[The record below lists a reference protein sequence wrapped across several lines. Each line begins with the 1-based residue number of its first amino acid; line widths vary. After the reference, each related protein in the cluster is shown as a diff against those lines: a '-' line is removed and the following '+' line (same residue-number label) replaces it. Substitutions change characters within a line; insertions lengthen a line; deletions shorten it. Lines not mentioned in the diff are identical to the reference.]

1 MRLVFGMGCVE
12 ASRFMTNQTMT
23 TITTSMTAFLCAV
36 LLLSCSPNERVQTGD
51 VRGDQAVDAPVQIAS
66 LVRRVDDPIAR
77 APRVAAARMRREAA
91 RVAAYAAGVLPDP
104 MLDAQ
109 YMRMPDDPMYGSGG
123 MIEIG
128 QTFPRWG
135 ERDGMRAMAAAEV
148 AMADADLAMARGEIL
163 ARVAMSHAQARA
175 AQAKAD
181 AFRENAK
188 RANNLAELIAKSAAP
203 TGGARLSDVLTLH
216 SRAASLDVAAREAE
230 IAAADALGRARSL
243 LGLPASAEVFDPG
256 LPDAAQIDPARNPR
270 VRLAKAAHL
279 QAQAQLMIAAS
290 RSRPEVGVRAGWQ
303 REGRDAMDEFR
314 VGVSV
319 AIPLRPSAWRG
330 PEEAALRRQD
340 AADLDVAGALV
351 EAEEL
356 LARVRR
362 AQDQATRA
370 RTLAN
375 DTKQRLALELD
386 QVASGAATGEQGS
399 TSMLYERLDM
409 LADTEVMA
417 VMAEADAIMAAAELW
432 MVMPTPDLTAERP

>member
-1 MRLVFGMGCVE
+1 
-12 ASRFMTNQTMT
+12 MTS
-23 TITTSMTAFLCAV
+23 ITTCLTAILGAT
-36 LLLSCSPNERVQTGD
+36 LLLSCGQSERVQTGD
-51 VRGDQAVDAPVQIAS
+51 VRTDQPIAMPVTTSSRA
-66 LVRRVDDPIAR
+66 RRVDDPISR
-77 APRVAAARMRREAA
+77 APRVAAARMRRDAA
-91 RVAAYAAGVLPDP
+91 RAAAYAAGVLPDP

-163 ARVAMSHAQARA
+163 ARLAMSHAQERA

-181 AFRENAK
+181 AYRENAK

-203 TGGARLSDVLTLH
+203 TGGARLADVLTLH
-216 SRAASLDVAAREAE
+216 SRAA
-230 IAAADALGRARSL
+230 LGRARSM
-243 LGLPASAEVFDPG
+243 LGLPASAPVFDPG
-256 LPDAAQIDPARNPR
+256 VPDAAQVDPALNPR

-279 QAQAQLMIAAS
+279 QAHAQLMIAAS

-303 REGRDAMDEFR
+303 REGSDAMDEYR

-330 PEEAALRRQD
+330 PEEAALRRKD
-340 AADLDVAGALV
+340 AADLDVAGATV

-356 LARVRR
+356 LARVHR

-370 RTLAN
+370 RTLAS

-386 QVASGAATGEQGS
+386 QVASGAATGEPGS

-417 VMAEADAIMAAAELW
+417 VMAEADAMMAAAELW
-432 MVMPTPDLTAERP
+432 MVMPTPDIAAERP

>member
-1 MRLVFGMGCVE
+1 
-12 ASRFMTNQTMT
+12 MTNQTTT

-36 LLLSCSPNERVQTGD
+36 LLLSCSQSERVQSGD
-51 VRGDQAVDAPVQIAS
+51 VRGNQPLDVPVIHAS
-66 LVRRVDDPIAR
+66 PVRRLNDPIAR

-91 RVAAYAAGVLPDP
+91 RAAAHAAGVLPDP

-163 ARVAMSHAQARA
+163 ARLAMSHAQARA
-175 AQAKAD
+175 AQAKAV

-188 RANNLAELIAKSAAP
+188 RAHNLAELIAKSAAP
-203 TGGARLSDVLTLH
+203 TGGARLADVLTLH
-216 SRAASLDVAAREAE
+216 SRAASLEVAAREAE

-256 LPDAAQIDPARNPR
+256 LPHAAQIDIAQIDPAQNPR
-270 VRLAKAAHL
+270 VRLAKAAYL
-279 QAQAQLMIAAS
+279 QAQAQLTIAAS

-303 REGRDAMDEFR
+303 REGRDAMDEYR

-319 AIPLRPSAWRG
+319 SIPLRPSAWRG
-330 PEEAALRRQD
+330 LEEAALRRQD
-340 AADLDVAGALV
+340 AADLDVAGATV

-356 LARVRR
+356 LARVHR

-370 RTLAN
+370 RALAN

-432 MVMPTPDLTAERP
+432 MVMPTPDLAAERP

>member
-1 MRLVFGMGCVE
+1 MNFIATG
-12 ASRFMTNQTMT
+12 
-23 TITTSMTAFLCAV
+23 MTAILCAV
-36 LLLSCSPNERVQTGD
+36 LLLSCSQGERVQAGN
-51 VRGDQAVDAPVQIAS
+51 VHGAQSLAVPANNASAVQ
-66 LVRRVDDPIAR
+66 RVDDPLAR
-77 APRVAAARMRREAA
+77 APRVAAARMRRDAA
-91 RVAAYAAGVLPDP
+91 RAAAFAAGVLPDP
-104 MLDAQ
+104 MFDAQ

-148 AMADADLAMARGEIL
+148 AMADADLAMARGDIL
-163 ARVAMSHAQARA
+163 ARLAMAQAQARA

-181 AFRENAK
+181 AYRENAK
-188 RANNLAELIAKSAAP
+188 RATNLAELMAKAAAP
-203 TGGARLSDVLTLH
+203 TGGSRLADVLTLQ
-216 SRAASLDVAAREAE
+216 SRAASLEVAAREAQVATE
-230 IAAADALGRARSL
+230 DALGRARSL
-243 LGLPASAEVFDPG
+243 LGLPASAAVFDPG
-256 LPDAAQIDPARNPR
+256 LPDAALVDLARNPR
-270 VRLAKAAHL
+270 VRLAKAMQL

-290 RSRPEVGVRAGWQ
+290 RSHPEVGVRAGWQ
-303 REGRDAMDEFR
+303 REGSDAADEYR

-330 PEEAALRRQD
+330 PEEAALRRKD
-340 AADLDVAGALV
+340 AADLDAAGAMV

-362 AQDQATRA
+362 AQDQAMRA
-370 RTLAN
+370 RTLAS

-417 VMAEADAIMAAAELW
+417 VMAEADAAMAAAELW
-432 MVMPTPDLTAERP
+432 MVMPTPDVTAERP